1 MAVESGWLLTFLAGL
16 TLVLAAAHTLGTV
29 ADRLGFAPVV
39 GELLTGLVLG
49 PSLLGLVAPN
59 VTSIVVP
66 VPDRL
71 AALASLGLILLLV
84 LAGTEVDVQTVR
96 RYVRPTIALAT
107 GASVVPFLLGLALGW
122 VLPVR
127 FLVTPEQRLPFALF
141 LATALSIS
149 AVPVAVRVLIDLDAM
164 DRIVGQLT
172 LTVAVV
178 IDAVGWIALT
188 IVSDI
193 ARVGQIDPLGVGR
206 TLVGLGGF
214 VGVAGILG
222 PPVVDTL
229 FNVTA
234 YVRSPVLTGFSIV
247 IVVGL
252 AMAGGSLALGLE
264 AVLGAFLAGV
274 LVRNHLDAA
283 AERVFQIV
291 TLGLFAPIFF
301 ATAGLR
307 VDPGGLFTLETLL
320 VAGVTLAVA
329 VLGKGLGVVLG
340 ATFTDLSGPET
351 VCLAIGLNARGAME
365 LVVAALGLAIGIL
378 TPTIYA
384 VIVLVAI
391 VTSVMTP
398 PLLRRA
404 SCTCRTRRPPLG
416 RNLLI
421 PCRLRAAARETD
433 SKATSVSRRS
443 STPVA

>member
-1 MAVESGWLLTFLAGL
+1 MAVESDLLLPFLAAI
-16 TLVLAAAHTLGTV
+16 TLVLTVAHTLGIV

-49 PSLLGLVAPN
+49 PSVLGLVAPAI
-59 VTSIVVP
+59 TALVVP

-71 AALASLGLILLLV
+71 AALASLGLVLLLV
-84 LAGTEVDVQTVR
+84 LAGTEVDIERVR
-96 RYVRPTIALAT
+96 GYIRPTIALAI
-107 GASVVPFLLGLALGW
+107 GASVVPFLLGFALGW
-122 VLPVR
+122 ALPAR

-149 AVPVAVRVLIDLDAM
+149 AVPVAVRVLIDLGAM
-164 DRIVGQLT
+164 DRTVGQLT

-178 IDAVGWIALT
+178 IDAAGWVALT
-188 IVSDI
+188 VVSDI
-193 ARVGQIDPLGVGR
+193 ARVGQVAPFGVGR
-206 TLVGLGGF
+206 TLLVLAVF
-214 VGVAGILG
+214 VGIVATLG
-222 PPVVDTL
+222 PRIVGML
-229 FNVTA
+229 FDVTA

-247 IVVGL
+247 VVVGFGL
-252 AMAGGSLALGLE
+252 AGGSLALGLE

-274 LVRNHLDAA
+274 LVRDRLNAET
-283 AERVFQIV
+283 ERVFQMV
-291 TLGLFAPIFF
+291 TLGLFAPVFF

-307 VDPGGLFTLETLL
+307 VDLSGLFTLDTLL

-329 VLGKGLGVVLG
+329 VLGKALGVVLG
-340 ATFTDLSGPET
+340 ATFTDLSRAET

-404 SCTCRTRRPPLG
+404 LVHLPDDVPRGPS
-416 RNLLI
+416 
-421 PCRLRAAARETD
+421 
-433 SKATSVSRRS
+433 
-443 STPVA
+443 

>member
-1 MAVESGWLLTFLAGL
+1 MVVESDLLLPFLAGL
-16 TLVLAAAHTLGTV
+16 TLVLSVAHTLGIV

-49 PSLLGLVAPN
+49 PSVLGFVAPA
-59 VTSIVVP
+59 VTAIVVP

-71 AALASLGLILLLV
+71 AAISSLGLILLLV

-96 RYVRPTIALAT
+96 RNARPTIALAT
-107 GASVVPFLLGLALGW
+107 GASVVPFLLGFALGW
-122 VLPVR
+122 ALPPR
-127 FLVTPEQRLPFALF
+127 FLVTPGQRLPFALF

-164 DRIVGQLT
+164 DRTVGQLT

-178 IDAVGWIALT
+178 IDAAGWIALT

-193 ARVGQIDPLGVGR
+193 AREGQIEPFAVGR
-206 TLVGLGGF
+206 TLVVLGVF
-214 VGVAGILG
+214 VGGAVVLG
-222 PPVVDTL
+222 PRIVDTL
-229 FNVTA
+229 FDVTE

-247 IVVGL
+247 IVVGF

-274 LVRNHLDAA
+274 LVRNRLN
-283 AERVFQIV
+283 AETNRVFQMV
-291 TLGLFAPIFF
+291 ALGLFAPIFF

-307 VDPGGLFTLETLL
+307 VDLSGLFTLDTLL

-329 VLGKGLGVVLG
+329 VLGKALGVILG
-340 ATFTDLSGPET
+340 ARLTDLSRAET

-404 SCTCRTRRPPLG
+404 LVHLPDDEPAG
-416 RNLLI
+416 
-421 PCRLRAAARETD
+421 AA
-433 SKATSVSRRS
+433 
-443 STPVA
+443 

>member
-1 MAVESGWLLTFLAGL
+1 MVVESGLLLTFLAGL
-16 TLVLAAAHTLGTV
+16 TLVLAVAHTLGMV

-49 PSLLGLVAPN
+49 PSVLGFVAPN
-59 VTSIVVP
+59 VTALVVP

-71 AALASLGLILLLV
+71 AALASLGLIFLLV

-107 GASVVPFLLGLALGW
+107 GASVVPFLLGFALGW
-122 VLPVR
+122 VLPAR
-127 FLVTPEQRLPFALF
+127 FLVAPEQRLPFALF

-164 DRIVGQLT
+164 DRTVGQLT

-178 IDAVGWIALT
+178 IDAAGWIMLT

-193 ARVGQIDPLGVGR
+193 ARVGQINPFGVSR
-206 TLVGLGGF
+206 TLAVLAVF
-214 VGVAGILG
+214 VGVAVVLG
-222 PPVVDTL
+222 PRIVDAL
-229 FNVTA
+229 FDVTA

-264 AVLGAFLAGV
+264 AVLGAFLAGI
-274 LVRNHLDAA
+274 LVRTRLDAET
-283 AERVFQIV
+283 ERVFQMV

-301 ATAGLR
+301 ATAGLQ
-307 VDPGGLFTLETLL
+307 VDLSGLFTLDTLL

-329 VLGKGLGVVLG
+329 VLGKALGVVFG
-340 ATFTDLSGPET
+340 SMFTDLSRAET

-384 VIVLVAI
+384 VIVFVAI

-404 SCTCRTRRPPLG
+404 LALLPVDVPPTAE
-416 RNLLI
+416 RF
-421 PCRLRAAARETD
+421 
-433 SKATSVSRRS
+433 VQ
-443 STPVA
+443 

>member
-1 MAVESGWLLTFLAGL
+1 MTVESDLLLPFLAGM
-16 TLVLAAAHTLGTV
+16 TLVLVVAHTLGIV

-49 PSLLGLVAPN
+49 PSILGFIAPT
-59 VTSIVVP
+59 VTAIVVP
-66 VPDRL
+66 VPERL
-71 AALASLGLILLLV
+71 AALASLGLVLLLV
-84 LAGTEVDVQTVR
+84 LAGTEVDVRTVR
-96 RYVRPTIALAT
+96 RYVRPTVALAT
-107 GASVVPFLLGLALGW
+107 GASVVPFLLGFALGW
-122 VLPVR
+122 VLPAR

-164 DRIVGQLT
+164 DRTVGQLT

-178 IDAVGWIALT
+178 VDAAGWVALT

-193 ARVGQIDPLGVGR
+193 ARAGQIDQFGVGR
-206 TLVGLGGF
+206 TLLVLAVF
-214 VGVAGILG
+214 VGVAVVLG
-222 PPVVDTL
+222 PRVVDTL
-229 FNVTA
+229 FEVTA
-234 YVRSPVLTGFSIV
+234 YVRSPGLPGFSIV

-252 AMAGGSLALGLE
+252 AMAGASLALGLE

-274 LVRNHLDAA
+274 LVRERLDTQ
-283 AERVFQIV
+283 AERVFQMV

-301 ATAGLR
+301 ATAGLQ
-307 VDPGGLFTLETLL
+307 VDLSGLFTLDALL

-340 ATFTDLSGPET
+340 AALTDLSRAET

-365 LVVAALGLAIGIL
+365 LVVAALGLALGIL

-404 SCTCRTRRPPLG
+404 LAHLPDDAPTGT
-416 RNLLI
+416 
-421 PCRLRAAARETD
+421 
-433 SKATSVSRRS
+433 V
-443 STPVA
+443 

>member
-1 MAVESGWLLTFLAGL
+1 MAIESELLLPFLAGM
-16 TLVLAAAHTLGTV
+16 TLVLAVAHTLGTV

-49 PSLLGLVAPN
+49 PSILGVVAPT

-107 GASVVPFLLGLALGW
+107 GASVVPFLLGFTLGW
-122 VLPVR
+122 VLPAR

-164 DRIVGQLT
+164 DRTVGQLT

-178 IDAVGWIALT
+178 IDAAGWVALT

-193 ARVGQIDPLGVGR
+193 ARVGQIDPLGLGR
-206 TLVGLGGF
+206 TLLVLAVF
-214 VGVAGILG
+214 VGVTLVFG
-222 PPVVDTL
+222 PRIVDTL
-229 FNVTA
+229 FDVTA
-234 YVRSPVLTGFSIV
+234 YVRSPALTGFSIV

-274 LVRNHLDAA
+274 LVRNRLGTET
-283 AERVFQIV
+283 ERVFQMV

-307 VDPGGLFTLETLL
+307 VDLSGLLTLDTLL

-329 VLGKGLGVVLG
+329 VLGKALGVVLG
-340 ATFTDLSGPET
+340 ATFTDLSRAET

-384 VIVLVAI
+384 VVVFVAI
-391 VTSVMTP
+391 VTSIMTP

-404 SCTCRTRRPPLG
+404 LAHLPDDVPAGT
-416 RNLLI
+416 
-421 PCRLRAAARETD
+421 
-433 SKATSVSRRS
+433 V
-443 STPVA
+443 

>member
-1 MAVESGWLLTFLAGL
+1 MVVESDLLLPFLAGL
-16 TLVLAAAHTLGTV
+16 TLVLAVAHTLGIV

-49 PSLLGLVAPN
+49 PSVLGVVAPA
-59 VTSIVVP
+59 VTAIVVP

-71 AALASLGLILLLV
+71 AAIASLGLILLLV
-84 LAGTEVDVQTVR
+84 LAGTEVDVQTVS
-96 RYVRPTIALAT
+96 RYARPTIALAT
-107 GASVVPFLLGLALGW
+107 GASVVPFLLGFALGW
-122 VLPVR
+122 ALPPR
-127 FLVTPEQRLPFALF
+127 FLVTPGQRLPFALF

-164 DRIVGQLT
+164 DRTVGQLT

-178 IDAVGWIALT
+178 IDAAGWVALT

-193 ARVGQIDPLGVGR
+193 AREGQIEPFAVGR
-206 TLVGLGGF
+206 TLVVLGVF
-214 VGVAGILG
+214 VGGAVVLG
-222 PPVVDTL
+222 PRIVDTL
-229 FNVTA
+229 FDVTT

-252 AMAGGSLALGLE
+252 AMAGGSLAVGLE

-274 LVRNHLDAA
+274 LVRHRLDAET
-283 AERVFQIV
+283 ERVFQMV
-291 TLGLFAPIFF
+291 ALGLFAPIFF

-307 VDPGGLFTLETLL
+307 VDLSGLFTLDTLL

-329 VLGKGLGVVLG
+329 VLGKALGVVLG
-340 ATFTDLSGPET
+340 ARFTDLSRAET

-404 SCTCRTRRPPLG
+404 LV
-416 RNLLI
+416 NL
-421 PCRLRAAARETD
+421 PDDVPSGT
-433 SKATSVSRRS
+433 V
-443 STPVA
+443 

>member
-1 MAVESGWLLTFLAGL
+1 MAVESGLLLTFLAGL

-84 LAGTEVDVQTVR
+84 LAGTEVNVQTVR

-107 GASVVPFLLGLALGW
+107 GASAVPFLLGFALGW
-122 VLPVR
+122 VLPAR

-164 DRIVGQLT
+164 DQTVGQLT

-178 IDAVGWIALT
+178 IDAAGWIALT
-188 IVSDI
+188 IASDI
-193 ARVGQIDPLGVGR
+193 ARVGQMNPLGVGR
-206 TLVGLGGF
+206 TLGVLAVF
-214 VGVAGILG
+214 VVVVVVLG
-222 PPVVDTL
+222 PRIVGTL
-229 FNVTA
+229 FDVA
-234 YVRSPVLTGFSIV
+234 SAVRSPVLTGFSIV

-252 AMAGGSLALGLE
+252 GMAGASLALGLE

-274 LVRNHLDAA
+274 LVRNRLDTET
-283 AERVFQIV
+283 ERVFQMV
-291 TLGLFAPIFF
+291 TLGLFAPVFF

-307 VDPGGLFTLETLL
+307 VDLSGLFTLDTLL
-320 VAGVTLAVA
+320 IVGITLSVA
-329 VLGKGLGVVLG
+329 VLGKALGVVLG
-340 ATFTDLSGPET
+340 ATFTDLTRTET
-351 VCLAIGLNARGAME
+351 ICLAIGLNARGAME

-404 SCTCRTRRPPLG
+404 LS
-416 RNLLI
+416 
-421 PCRLRAAARETD
+421 RLPENGMSET
-433 SKATSVSRRS
+433 A
-443 STPVA
+443 